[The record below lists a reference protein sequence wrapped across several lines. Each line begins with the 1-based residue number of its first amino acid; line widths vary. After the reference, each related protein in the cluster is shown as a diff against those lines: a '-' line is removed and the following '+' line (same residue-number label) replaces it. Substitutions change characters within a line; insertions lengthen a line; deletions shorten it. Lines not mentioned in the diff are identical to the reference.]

1 MPILKNARYEIYA
14 LAIARGESA
23 HTAYTL
29 AGYKQHRQNAIR
41 LMTNDDVLKRVREI
55 QRAAA
60 TATTLTIQEKREF
73 FARMVQAR
81 LSEVPADSDLGQELP
96 ITVDRT
102 TRKLLDK
109 FKAIALDNDL
119 YDEGNKPNDENP
131 VLVVRI
137 GGPYDGEDI
146 T

>member
-1 MPILKNARYEIYA
+1 M
-14 LAIARGESA
+14 
-23 HTAYTL
+23 
-29 AGYKQHRQNAIR
+29 
-41 LMTNDDVLKRVREI
+41 REI

-73 FARMVQAR
+73 FARLVQAR
-81 LSEVPADSDLGQELP
+81 RSEFPADSDLWQELR
-96 ITVDRT
+96 ITT
-102 TRKLLDK
+102 EGSTRKLLDK
-109 FKAIALDNDL
+109 LRAIALDNDL
-119 YDEGNKPNDENP
+119 SDEGNKPNDENP

>member
-1 MPILKNARYEIYA
+1 MPILKNARYEIFA

-41 LMTNDDVLKRVREI
+41 LMTDDVLKRVREI

-60 TATTLTIQEKREF
+60 RATTLTIQEKREF
-73 FARMVQAR
+73 FARLVQAR
-81 LSEVPADSDLGQELP
+81 RSEFPADSDLWQEFR
-96 ITVDRT
+96 ITVVRP

-119 YDEGNKPNDENP
+119 SDEGNKPNDEKP